1 MLIAI
6 IVLSVV
12 QAIFLAELIRIRLS
26 LRGGIDSSIVASQAR
41 SSADAIIESR
51 LKDWE
56 IEEKQREDETEQKIL
71 ELLEKRLKEQ
81 RFVQVQVK
89 GKPNTIAPKKH

>member
-6 IVLSVV
+6 IALSVV
-12 QAIFLAELIRIRLS
+12 QAVVLAELIRLRLS
-26 LRGGIDSSIVASQAR
+26 LKGGVDSDLISSQAR
-41 SSADAIIESR
+41 AAADAIIESR
-51 LKDWE
+51 LKAWE